1 MRGYGWALGVSLLL
15 ALVAWKWWNGRVVEV
30 EVGRAFWG
38 PLKVEILAVGEV
50 EGLRLD
56 LSPQMAGRVA
66 EVSVREGEEVEAGQI
81 LARLEDEEAMA
92 ALRAAEGAL
101 RAAEQRAEEMRAAW
115 EAARKAALAQEA
127 QAQALV
133 EGAEARQREVEAG
146 PLPETVEQA
155 RASLRQAEAALE
167 AAWARWEQAKT
178 ALEQARLTSE
188 AQRAQAEAA
197 LRAAEAKLARLRAGA
212 RVEEIRQAEAALRS
226 AEANLQQAQRNYER
240 MERLFQEGAIPRLNL
255 EQAETQWKAAQSQWE
270 TAREQLRLLQAGPHP
285 EELRAAEAEV
295 EMARS
300 QQQQVEALRRQ
311 VEAYEKE
318 VAAAEAQWKAAQ
330 AQREAAAQNLRWV
343 QRGARPEQKEAIAAE
358 TQRSRALMEQARTAR
373 LQAETH
379 RHEYQAALALVEQA
393 RAQWEAA
400 RAQWRHTLILA
411 PVKGIIARRYVDP
424 GEFVAPGQVAFTL
437 VAPGQTWVVAKVDDE
452 DAGKIRLHEA
462 VEITARAYPDRV
474 FQGEIL
480 EIGALAEPKERLSER
495 ARIVR
500 VKVRVEDPQGLLKPG
515 MEVDVR
521 GEPLLK
527 ANTLLVP
534 NDALVEEEGGT
545 FLWVVNE
552 GQALRRRVETGFS
565 NYEFTE
571 IRSGL
576 QEGEEVVVRGK
587 ERLREG
593 MKVRARPWRSR

>member
-1 MRGYGWALGVSLLL
+1 MRGYGWALGGSLLL
-15 ALVAWKWWNGRVVEV
+15 ALVAWRWWNGRVVEV
-30 EVGRAFWG
+30 EVERAFWG

-66 EVSVREGEEVEAGQI
+66 EVAVREGEEVAAGQI

-92 ALRAAEGAL
+92 AL

-127 QAQALV
+127 QARALV

-155 RASLRQAEAALE
+155 RAGLRQAEAALE

-178 ALEQARLTSE
+178 ALEQARLTYE

-300 QQQQVEALRRQ
+300 QQQQVEALRKQ

-330 AQREAAAQNLRWV
+330 AQREAAAQNLRGV

-358 TQRSRALMEQARTAR
+358 TQRSRALVEQARTAR

-379 RHEYQAALALVEQA
+379 RHEYQAALALVEQ
-393 RAQWEAA
+393 A

-452 DAGKIRLHEA
+452 DAGKIRLHEP
-462 VEITARAYPDRV
+462 VEITARAYPDRI
-474 FQGEIL
+474 FRGQIL

-576 QEGEEVVVRGK
+576 REGEEVVVRGK